1 MSDNSTLHSD
11 VQAALVE
18 VRREE
23 LKAAAIY
30 GAVDAAVVGAAVGF
44 IGTVFD
50 IEGAIGVSTLV
61 ETAAFTISLT
71 AGLSI
76 GLAVLT
82 FLGEIAYRTRG
93 EPCEHFEAAT
103 VTVDPALRT
112 AREASTEGR
121 TDPMAARLYEDV
133 LTELKQA
140 NSENLLRR
148 GRLVAPLV
156 VMSALSFGTVYVAA
170 SNIQVTTGVDSGP
183 STGGAADLRAE
194 GGVGDTTLQDG
205 ESVLG
210 EATNVSTGDDPLNT
224 TISADASGGDRPD
237 SESASS
243 GFDSGSQGANV
254 DAQRTGYSDPEEVE
268 DAAVIREY
276 SVAIRDDQEQE
287 RD

>member
-30 GAVDAAVVGAAVGF
+30 GAVDGAAVGAAVGL

-50 IEGAIGVSTLV
+50 IEAVIGVSRLV
-61 ETAAFTISLT
+61 EASTFTMSLT
-71 AGLSI
+71 AGLSV

-103 VTVDPALRT
+103 ITVAPTLRT
-112 AREASTEGR
+112 AREVSTEGR

-133 LTELKQA
+133 LADLKQA
-140 NSENLLRR
+140 SSENLLRR

-156 VMSALSFGTVYVAA
+156 VMSALSFGTIYVAA
-170 SNIQVTTGVDSGP
+170 SNIEVTTGVGSGP
-183 STGGAADLRAE
+183 STEDTADLRAE

-210 EATNVSTGDDPLNT
+210 EATNVSAGNDPLNT

-237 SESASS
+237 SEPASS
-243 GFDSGSQGANV
+243 GFESSSQGADV
-254 DAQRTGYSDPEEVE
+254 DAQRTGYSDPEEIE
-268 DAAVIREY
+268 DATVIKDY
-276 SVAIRDDQEQE
+276 SVAIRDDDQQE

>member
-1 MSDNSTLHSD
+1 MSDRSTLHSE
-11 VQAALVE
+11 VQAALAE
-18 VRREE
+18 IRREE

-30 GAVDAAVVGAAVGF
+30 GAVDAAVVGAAVGL
-44 IGTVFD
+44 IGTVVD
-50 IEGAIGVSTLV
+50 IEAVIGVSTLV
-61 ETAAFTISLT
+61 ETAAFAVSLT

-76 GLAVLT
+76 SLAVLV
-82 FLGEIAYRTRG
+82 LVGEIVYRTRG

-121 TDPMAARLYEDV
+121 TDPMAARLYEQILAD
-133 LTELKQA
+133 LKQA
-140 NSENLLRR
+140 SSTNLLRR

-170 SNIQVTTGVDSGP
+170 SDIQVTTGVGSGS
-183 STGGAADLRAE
+183 STGAPADITGE
-194 GGVGDTTLQDG
+194 SGVRDTTLQDG
-205 ESVLG
+205 DSVLG
-210 EATNVSTGDDPLNT
+210 EATNVSTGSDPINT

-268 DAAVIREY
+268 DAAVIRDY
-276 SVAIRDDQEQE
+276 SVAIRDGQEE
-287 RD
+287 SD